1 MSNLDVRAPQ
11 DQPIG
16 NNNGVLIQF
25 LGLSPILAVSTS
37 VVYGL
42 SLGIATVVVLLLSCL
57 TVSLLRRKISED
69 WRLLWFMLILA
80 GYTTIIEILM
90 QQFYFP
96 LFIKLGIYV
105 PLICCNAAILMRMET
120 CAFRSNLSA
129 TALDALKT
137 GAAYLIAILLLA
149 AIRELIINGRLLM
162 NWDLL
167 IATTTSRSNDLIAGS
182 ANQLADFAST
192 QAGALI
198 LLGLL
203 IALVNFLTN
212 SLKTGKNQR
221 QEVITPV
228 KRARLSSS

>member
-11 DQPIG
+11 DQPIW

-105 PLICCNAAILMRMET
+105 PLICCNAAILVRMET
-120 CAFRSNLSA
+120 CAFRSNLFA

-167 IATTTSRSNDLIAGS
+167 IATTASRSNDLIAGS
-182 ANQLADFAST
+182 ANQLFGFAST

-203 IALVNFLTN
+203 IALVNFLTG
-212 SLKTGKNQR
+212 SLKTGKNQH